1 MEKGS
6 LVAPPRA
13 PMPPGNAAVC
23 VFELLTALYGHLYHG
38 AGSRLDSNE
47 EPGGPMSD
55 KGRRRAT
62 GLIAI
67 STVTVMTLAV
77 GSGSAWAAEPITG
90 ESLRIAVGSQP
101 QASQI
106 PLIYGVGHYGSD
118 FGLAISVEQSVTEFD
133 SHTTAVQAFLDGNAQ
148 VMATSFSAI
157 LDARE
162 QGEDVKMFCPY
173 VSMDDFVLAG
183 ANGVN
188 NAGQL
193 FEPSTRVGI
202 DSPGGA
208 GAIVLNALL
217 SGVGEP
223 RDVDEIP
230 NQQIIESSSARTA
243 EWAAGGLDATVIH
256 DTQYDGAQA
265 SVNQPVEIATLY
277 DNAPGFI
284 KVAQAARADWLDQ
297 NRELAARYCA
307 TTLRAMKTLKSD
319 FGLFQAAVDECVA
332 EPPSAE
338 SLRELFA
345 LIERYP
351 FWTDDG
357 GLSDDSVKFMIDIAS
372 ESGVLTQPMSAA
384 DVVDRETLSR
394 AVVLANQPPGQ

>member
-1 MEKGS
+1 
-6 LVAPPRA
+6 
-13 PMPPGNAAVC
+13 
-23 VFELLTALYGHLYHG
+23 
-38 AGSRLDSNE
+38 
-47 EPGGPMSD
+47 MS
-55 KGRRRAT
+55 KKRRRRAT
-62 GLIAI
+62 CLIGFG
-67 STVTVMTLAV
+67 TVTAMTLAV
-77 GSGSAWAAEPITG
+77 GSGSAWAEEPITG
-90 ESLRIAVGSQP
+90 ESLRIALGSQP

-106 PLIYGVGHYGSD
+106 PLVYGVGHNGGD
-118 FGLAISVEQSVTEFD
+118 FGLAISVEQNVTTSD
-133 SHTTAVQAFLDGNAQ
+133 SHTTAVQTFLDGKAQ

-162 QGEDVKMFCPY
+162 QGENVKLFCPF

-183 ANGVN
+183 ANGVDS
-188 NAGQL
+188 AGQL
-193 FEPSTRVGI
+193 FDPSTRVGI

-208 GAIVLNALL
+208 GAIVLNAML

-230 NQQIIESSSARTA
+230 MRRIIESSSARTA

-297 NRELAARYCA
+297 NRELAAGYCA

-319 FGLFQAAVDECVA
+319 FGLFQAAVDAYVA
-332 EPPSAE
+332 EPPSE
-338 SLRELFA
+338 VSLRELFA
-345 LIERYP
+345 LIQKYP
-351 FWTDDG
+351 FWTEDG
-357 GLSDDSVKFMIDIAS
+357 GLSVDSVNFMIDMAT
-372 ESGVLTQPMSAA
+372 ESGVLTQPMNGA
-384 DVVDRETLSR
+384 DVVDRATLDR
-394 AVVLANQPPGQ
+394 AVELANQPPGR

>member
-1 MEKGS
+1 MSTKS
-6 LVAPPRA
+6 RRPRA
-13 PMPPGNAAVC
+13 TC
-23 VFELLTALYGHLYHG
+23 
-38 AGSRLDSNE
+38 
-47 EPGGPMSD
+47 
-55 KGRRRAT
+55 
-62 GLIAI
+62 LIAI
-67 STVTVMTLAV
+67 SAASALTLA
-77 GSGSAWAAEPITG
+77 GWSSGAAWAEEPHSG
-90 ESLRIAVGSQP
+90 ESLRIVLGSQP

-106 PLIYGVGHYGSD
+106 PLVYGVDHYGGD
-118 FGLAISVEQSVTEFD
+118 FGLALSVGQNVAKFD
-133 SHTTAVQAFLDGNAQ
+133 SHTDAVQTFLDGKAQ

-157 LDARE
+157 LNERE
-162 QGEDVKMFCPY
+162 QGDDLKVFCPY

-183 ANGVN
+183 AHGVN
-188 NAGQL
+188 NASQL

-208 GAIVLNALL
+208 GAIVLNAML

-223 RDVDEIP
+223 RDVDELP

-243 EWAAGGLDATVIH
+243 AWAAGELDATVIH

-265 SVNQPVEIATLY
+265 SVDRPVQIATLY

-284 KVAQAARADWLDQ
+284 KVAQAARADWLAE

-319 FGLFQAAVDECVA
+319 FALFQSAVNESVDT
-332 EPPSAE
+332 PPSEE

-345 LIERYP
+345 LIQMYP
-351 FWTDDG
+351 FWTDEG
-357 GLSDDSVKFMIDIAS
+357 GLSEDSVNFMINIAT
-372 ESGVLTQPMSAA
+372 ESGVLTQPMNAA

-394 AVVLANQPPGQ
+394 AVELANLG

>member
-1 MEKGS
+1 MSTKS
-6 LVAPPRA
+6 RSR
-13 PMPPGNAAVC
+13 AAVLASIGT
-23 VFELLTALYGHLYHG
+23 VAAVTFTGG
-38 AGSRLDSNE
+38 AGSAL
-47 EPGGPMSD
+47 
-55 KGRRRAT
+55 
-62 GLIAI
+62 
-67 STVTVMTLAV
+67 
-77 GSGSAWAAEPITG
+77 AAEPSNG
-90 ESLRIAVGSQP
+90 ESLRIALGTQP

-106 PLIYGVGHYGSD
+106 PLLYGVNRNGGD
-118 FGLAISVEQSVTEFD
+118 FGLAINVQQNVTTQD
-133 SHTTAVQAFLDGNAQ
+133 SHTTAVQSFLGGDAQ
-148 VMATSFSAI
+148 ILATSFSAI

-183 ANGVN
+183 ANGVTT
-188 NAGQL
+188 AGQL

-217 SGVGEP
+217 SGIGEP

-230 NQQIIESSSARTA
+230 SPLIIESSSARTA

-265 SVNQPVEIATLY
+265 SVNRPVQIATLY

-284 KVAQAARADWLDQ
+284 KVAQAAQAGWLAE

-307 TTLRAMKTLKSD
+307 TTLRAMRELRGD
-319 FGLFQAAVDECVA
+319 FALFQSAVNEYVA
-332 EPPSAE
+332 DPPSEE

-345 LIERYP
+345 LIQRYP

-357 GLSDDSVKFMIDIAS
+357 GLTDGSVQFMIDIAT
-372 ESGVLTQPMSAA
+372 ESGVLTQPMNAG
-384 DVVDRETLSR
+384 DVVDRATLTR
-394 AVVLANQPPGQ
+394 AVELANQPIP

>member
-1 MEKGS
+1 MSGKS
-6 LVAPPRA
+6 RYFI
-13 PMPPGNAAVC
+13 AVGTI
-23 VFELLTALYGHLYHG
+23 TAT
-38 AGSRLDSNE
+38 A
-47 EPGGPMSD
+47 
-55 KGRRRAT
+55 
-62 GLIAI
+62 
-67 STVTVMTLAV
+67 LAV
-77 GSGSAWAAEPITG
+77 GSGTAWAEEPTTG
-90 ESLRIAVGSQP
+90 ESLRIVLGSQP

-106 PLIYGVGHYGSD
+106 PLIYGVDRNGGD
-118 FGLAISVEQSVTEFD
+118 FGLAISVEQNVTKSD
-133 SHTTAVQAFLDGNAQ
+133 SHTTAVQTFRDGKAQ

-157 LDARE
+157 LDSRE
-162 QGEDVKMFCPY
+162 QGEDLKIFCPY

-188 NAGQL
+188 SAGQL
-193 FEPSTRVGI
+193 LDPSTRVGI

-208 GAIVLNALL
+208 GAIVLNAML

-230 NQQIIESSSARTA
+230 TPRIIESSSARTA

-256 DTQYDGAQA
+256 DTQYDGAA
-265 SVNQPVEIATLY
+265 ATVNQPVQIATLY

-319 FGLFQAAVDECVA
+319 FGSFRAAVDEYVA
-332 EPPSAE
+332 DLPSEE

-345 LIERYP
+345 LIQRYP
-351 FWTDDG
+351 FWTEDG
-357 GLSDDSVKFMIDIAS
+357 GLSEDSVRFMIDMTT
-372 ESGVLTQPMSAA
+372 ESGVLTQPMNAA
-384 DVVDRETLSR
+384 DVVDRATLNR
-394 AVVLANQPPGQ
+394 AVELANQAPGR